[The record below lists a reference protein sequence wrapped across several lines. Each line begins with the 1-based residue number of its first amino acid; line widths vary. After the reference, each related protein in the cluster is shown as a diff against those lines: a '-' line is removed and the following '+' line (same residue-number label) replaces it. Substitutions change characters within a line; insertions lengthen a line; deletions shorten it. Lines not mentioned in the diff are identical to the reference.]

1 MLMWFLAFLV
11 TLVIICGTISSGRTF
26 GFFFSRNA
34 TTNPFKIASSTD
46 GSKRAKSETRCQAR
60 RDEVL
65 KESLAEDKVP
75 PQLDAIVIG
84 SGIGGLAAAALLAKA
99 GKKVLVLEQH
109 DQAGGCCHTFVDK
122 GVLVDEISNG
132 GIEWVKLEHVLDT
145 VVIGDSANQVKYPV
159 GSGQDEFKNML
170 IGQFPSDKEAIVQF
184 FALVDRLKSV
194 AFGYV
199 VLKLLPL
206 WFSRFLIRSGLAVKI
221 FPPLAYST
229 RTVAEVLD
237 ELTPNEELKSVITYL
252 LETMVRPPAKLPD
265 TTTACSSITSKRVVE
280 ILVDEGG
287 RAVGVRAKK
296 GHLSYEIT
304 APPRHIRRRHL
315 QTQST
320 SSRNPKLR
328 GAGSQTLAPNS
339 NTGWATFSMF
349 VGLEG
354 TAAELGL
361 KAENFWVFQD
371 KNTEKAFSAFVGQPY
386 QEAMK
391 QPVPLMFVSFPS
403 AKDPTFNNRYPG
415 KSTCTIITVTPY
427 EWFQEWAE
435 QRVTHRDDDYK
446 SVKETIAEQM
456 WRQVLQLF
464 PNLEGRRVYCEVG
477 TPLSNCYYLNAPRG
491 EIYGADHNTARF
503 GLEAVA
509 EMRPGTDVPGLYL
522 TGQDVLT
529 CGFSGALFG
538 GVLCASE
545 VLGRNIMGDLMAAR
559 KRMRKKQD

>member
-1 MLMWFLAFLV
+1 MILSILHDAGTPPSQAPV
-11 TLVIICGTISSGRTF
+11 TLHCMLI
-26 GFFFSRNA
+26 NH
-34 TTNPFKIASSTD
+34 FK
-46 GSKRAKSETRCQAR
+46 K
-60 RDEVL
+60 
-65 KESLAEDKVP
+65 
-75 PQLDAIVIG
+75 
-84 SGIGGLAAAALLAKA
+84 GGY
-99 GKKVLVLEQH
+99 
-109 DQAGGCCHTFVDK
+109 
-122 GVLVDEISNG
+122 
-132 GIEWVKLEHVLDT
+132 
-145 VVIGDSANQVKYPV
+145 YPV
-159 GSGQDEFKNML
+159 GGASE
-170 IGQFPSDKEAIVQF
+170 IAYRIIPTIEA
-184 FALVDRLKSV
+184 AGGK
-194 AFGYV
+194 
-199 VLKLLPL
+199 VLM
-206 WFSRFLIRSGLAVKI
+206 R
-221 FPPLAYST
+221 
-229 RTVAEVLD
+229 
-237 ELTPNEELKSVITYL
+237 
-252 LETMVRPPAKLPD
+252 AK
-265 TTTACSSITSKRVVE
+265 VVE

-304 APPRHIRRRHL
+304 APLVISDAGIYNTIDLLPKSQAQRSRLANLGSKL
-315 QTQST
+315 QH
-320 SSRNPKLR
+320 
-328 GAGSQTLAPNS
+328 GMGY
-339 NTGWATFSMF
+339 FSMF